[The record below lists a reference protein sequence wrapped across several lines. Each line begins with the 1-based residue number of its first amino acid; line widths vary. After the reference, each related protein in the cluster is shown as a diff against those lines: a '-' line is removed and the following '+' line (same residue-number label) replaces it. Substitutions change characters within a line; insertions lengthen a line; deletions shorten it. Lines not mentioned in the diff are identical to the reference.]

1 MHMPNT
7 STFSTVKSLSTTS
20 MPVLKDAQDD
30 VVVANQ
36 SALRYADCTRL
47 AKVILKEFLGESG
60 EHADDD
66 APEKEHDVQDT
77 GDLHVLKPT
86 VSTSTDCN

>member
-1 MHMPNT
+1 MPA
-7 STFSTVKSLSTTS
+7 
-20 MPVLKDAQDD
+20 LKDAQDD

-66 APEKEHDVQDT
+66 PPEKEHDVQDT
-77 GDLHVLKPT
+77 GDLYAFERT
-86 VSTSTDCN
+86 VSTSADCI

>member
-1 MHMPNT
+1 MPNA
-7 STFSTVKSLSTTS
+7 STFSTGTTLSTTS
-20 MPVLKDAQDD
+20 MPALKDVQDD

-47 AKVILKEFLGESG
+47 AKIILKDFLGESG
-60 EHADDD
+60 DHPDDD

-77 GDLHVLKPT
+77 GDLHVSEP
-86 VSTSTDCN
+86 STMGIPTDCI